1 MNVRHGQRAPH
12 DSRQMRDVHGLF
24 DGEIAEN
31 LLEQFFV
38 GVDQRVGEHAG
49 PRAARHQPAHVVKFL
64 QYVFSNGQGSGCPH
78 GYSRCR
84 GFVVFAKRGQRCES
98 ATDADGPPTRIGRRT
113 GSAAEASVAAP
124 SAAMLSC
131 NSRSGQTWLSVLSGR
146 PARASRSDRKDR
158 KLFVVPQ
165 GCCKPSGRG
174 SAWLE
179 RLVRD
184 QEVDGSNPFAPTTS
198 FRMSDL
204 SHTRNRKSAWCETKQ
219 PVRQISQL
227 LPYIQ
232 CVALKFRYPV
242 RTNYVQTIFL
252 NRKTRN
258 KSSTP
263 VASRGVRI

>member
-1 MNVRHGQRAPH
+1 MPARALRGTSQRTWSSFCKMFFAIAKVADAPA
-12 DSRQMRDVHGLF
+12 DTADV
-24 DGEIAEN
+24 
-31 LLEQFFV
+31 
-38 GVDQRVGEHAG
+38 
-49 PRAARHQPAHVVKFL
+49 AASP
-64 QYVFSNGQGSGCPH
+64 FSP
-78 GYSRCR
+78 
-84 GFVVFAKRGQRCES
+84 S
-98 ATDADGPPTRIGRRT
+98 ATKTAERHADAYRQAMRIGRRT
-113 GSAAEASVAAP
+113 GSATEASVAAP

-131 NSRSGQTWLSVLSGR
+131 NSRSGQPWLSVSVGR

-198 FRMSDL
+198 SRMSDL

-227 LPYIQ
+227 LP
-232 CVALKFRYPV
+232 
-242 RTNYVQTIFL
+242 
-252 NRKTRN
+252 
-258 KSSTP
+258 
-263 VASRGVRI
+263 